1 MTNRLIAVFENQR
14 KNLLSIYYTAGF
26 PFLADTLSIAEE
38 LQNAGADLI
47 EIGIPFSDPVAD
59 GPVIQVSNEKALEN
73 GMNLKLLFAQIEKL
87 RETVTI
93 PVLLMGY
100 FNPVYQFG
108 VDAFCKRCQDVGID
122 GLIIPDM
129 PLWEYENQWKT
140 VLDQYGLFNIFLVT
154 PQTSED
160 RIRKIDELS
169 SSFIYLV
176 SSSSVTGAKTDV
188 SDAQVAYF
196 TRIQS
201 MQLKSPTLIGFGISS
216 KETFDRACRF
226 ADGAIIGS
234 AFINVLE
241 SLPSASTP
249 DRFEPIHRFV
259 ATVLG

>member
-1 MTNRLIAVFENQR
+1 MSNRLTALFAKQK
-14 KNLLSIYYTAGF
+14 KNFLSVYYTAGF
-26 PFLADTLSIAEE
+26 PHLEDTLFIAREV
-38 LQNAGADLI
+38 QNAGADLI

-59 GPVIQVSNEKALEN
+59 GPVIQASNEKALEN
-73 GMNLKLLFAQIEKL
+73 GMSLKLLFSQIEKL

-108 VDAFCKRCQDVGID
+108 VEAFCKRCQEVGID

-129 PLWEYENQWKT
+129 PLWEYENQWKII
-140 VLDQYGLFNIFLVT
+140 LEQYGLFNIFLVT
-154 PQTSED
+154 PQTSEE

-188 SDAQVAYF
+188 SESQVSYF
-196 TRIQS
+196 NRIHS

-216 KETFDRACRF
+216 KETFDRACRY

-234 AFINVLE
+234 AFINILE
-241 SLPSASTP
+241 TIPPPSDSS
-249 DRFEPIHRFV
+249 RFEPIHRFV
-259 ATVLG
+259 TSLK